1 MDGDSNKEEK
11 NSSSSLSTV
20 HAMDLDATTPQHTTT
35 RPVICCVDETTQ
47 MPLRPPKGKKKEAL
61 AFVRGY
67 SARAYVTTSF
77 FRRRGARGVGAPT
90 KRRHGTARRATRHDS
105 RASRCAGSFFSS
117 LPLERSR
124 CETWSALGERG
135 GHAVRGKLTA
145 FFLPTSGGDP
155 LIGCLCVLVV

>member
-1 MDGDSNKEEK
+1 M
-11 NSSSSLSTV
+11 STV
-20 HAMDLDATTPQHTTT
+20 HAMDLDATTPPLVPSSAVWT
-35 RPVICCVDETTQ
+35 RRRRCHYAPQKE
-47 MPLRPPKGKKKEAL
+47 KKKEAL

>member
-1 MDGDSNKEEK
+1 MNLVVVVVDGARDGPGRHHTTPHHH
-11 NSSSSLSTV
+11 SSRHLLCGRDD
-20 HAMDLDATTPQHTTT
+20 ADATTP
-35 RPVICCVDETTQ
+35 
-47 MPLRPPKGKKKEAL
+47 PKRKKKEAL

>member
-1 MDGDSNKEEK
+1 MKLVVVVVDGARDGPGRHHTTPHHH
-11 NSSSSLSTV
+11 SSRHLLCGRDD
-20 HAMDLDATTPQHTTT
+20 ADATTP
-35 RPVICCVDETTQ
+35 
-47 MPLRPPKGKKKEAL
+47 PKRKKKEAL